1 MNKNL
6 ISLRHLKNIAI
17 NKNIDKYIKEYGY
30 SSVKNKKY
38 YIINISNKKINFGY
52 NRYEDYTINKDK
64 QKLLNFRNRFN

>member
-6 ISLRHLKNIAI
+6 LSLRHLKNIAI
-17 NKNIDKYIKEYGY
+17 NKNIDKYIIEYGY

-38 YIINISNKKINFGY
+38 YIINISNKKINFGD

-64 QKLLNFRNRFN
+64 QKQ

>member
-17 NKNIDKYIKEYGY
+17 NKNIDKYIIEYGY

-38 YIINISNKKINFGY
+38 YIINISNKKINFGD

-64 QKLLNFRNRFN
+64 QKQ